1 MDEILQ
7 KVVKWAESQ
16 EAIRG
21 LVLTSSRAGASQTD
35 EFSDYDVMVLTD
47 QAEQYL
53 ASDKWIE
60 SIKPVWVYQ
69 KEQFTHGPD
78 VISTRLVIF
87 EGGAKVDFSFWKL
100 DILKKFVKNG
110 FSGTDDLNRGYQV
123 LMDKD
128 GLTKNLPPPTIKFF
142 KIPKPTKDE
151 LLTTIYDFWFEMAGV
166 AKYLARK
173 DIFFAKKIDNGIVKD
188 LLLRMIIWNVQAK
201 NNWEAGTHTGGKKNA
216 IVG

>member
-87 EGGAKVDFSFWKL
+87 EGGAKVDFSFL
-100 DILKKFVKNG
+100 E
-110 FSGTDDLNRGYQV
+110 TRH
-123 LMDKD
+123 
-128 GLTKNLPPPTIKFF
+128 
-142 KIPKPTKDE
+142 
-151 LLTTIYDFWFEMAGV
+151 FEKV
-166 AKYLARK
+166 C
-173 DIFFAKKIDNGIVKD
+173 
-188 LLLRMIIWNVQAK
+188 
-201 NNWEAGTHTGGKKNA
+201 
-216 IVG
+216 

>member
-128 GLTKNLPPPTIKFF
+128 GLTRTCRRQQSSFSRYPNRQKMNFLRPFTISGSRWPVLLSILRE
-142 KIPKPTKDE
+142 KISSSPKKLITASSKTYCCE
-151 LLTTIYDFWFEMAGV
+151 
-166 AKYLARK
+166 
-173 DIFFAKKIDNGIVKD
+173 
-188 LLLRMIIWNVQAK
+188 
-201 NNWEAGTHTGGKKNA
+201 
-216 IVG
+216 